1 MHDALT
7 FALGLIL
14 GAAMIGGIWLT
25 ELRVRRYRERQE
37 LTLLKNSTEEHVML
51 ILDTLPESFILLDS
65 DNNIIRASQL
75 ATNFGMIQ
83 DGVLRPNLATIVTE
97 VFLSGQATDVEFDM
111 VSVRKRHRRPR
122 RIWVRVAKASSDR
135 VVVLFEDHTEKIRL
149 EETRRDF
156 VSNISHELKTPIG
169 GIKLLAETIGTISD
183 DADQVRHFAASLE
196 TETDR
201 LAQLVQ
207 EIIQLSR
214 LQESDALTDPQL
226 VSVDDVVAEAL
237 RRTDVEAHARHIDLV
252 SGGESGIEILGDEV
266 LLITAVRNLLDN
278 AVRYSHPYSRVS
290 VVVSRHNNQV
300 SIAVIDTGIGI
311 SDEAQ
316 ERVFERFYRGDEAR
330 SRETGGTG
338 LGLSIV
344 KHIVHDHGGEVKL
357 WSQIRQGSTFTILL
371 PLAHHTIRHI
381 QSQAEGGNE

>member
-1 MHDALT
+1 MQDALT
-7 FALGLIL
+7 FGLGLIL
-14 GAAMIGGIWLT
+14 GAAIIGGIWLT
-25 ELRVRRYRERQE
+25 ELRLRRYRERQE
-37 LTLLKNSTEEHVML
+37 LTDLKNTTEEHVML

-83 DGVLRPNLATIVTE
+83 EGVLRPNLATIVSD
-97 VFLSGQATDVEFDM
+97 VFHTGQAKDVEFDM
-111 VSVRKRHRRPR
+111 VSVRNRHRRPR

-135 VVVLFEDHTEKIRL
+135 VVVLFEDHTEKLRL

-169 GIKLLAETIGTISD
+169 GIKLLAETIGTVSD
-183 DADQVRHFAASLE
+183 DAQQVRHFATSLE
-196 TETDR
+196 AESDR
-201 LAQLVQ
+201 LSQLVQ

-226 VSVDDVVAEAL
+226 VSVDAVVAEAL
-237 RRTDVEAHARHIDLV
+237 RRTEVEAQARHIELI
-252 SGGESGIEILGDEV
+252 SGGQSGLEIVGDEL
-266 LLITAVRNLLDN
+266 LLITAVRNLVDN

-290 VVVSRHNNQV
+290 VVVSAQNNQV
-300 SIAVIDTGIGI
+300 SIAVIDTGLGI
-311 SDEAQ
+311 PDHAQ

-357 WSQIRQGSTFTILL
+357 WSQVRQGSTFTIIL
-371 PLAHHTIRHI
+371 PRAYHGVPEV
-381 QSQAEGGNE
+381 QSDVEGENE